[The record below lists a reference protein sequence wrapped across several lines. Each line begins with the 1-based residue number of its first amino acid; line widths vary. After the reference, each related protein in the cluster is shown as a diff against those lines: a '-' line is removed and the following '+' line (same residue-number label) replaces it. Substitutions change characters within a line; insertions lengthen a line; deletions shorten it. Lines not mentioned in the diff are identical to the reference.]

1 MASCNGE
8 KVFIKGKTI
17 SEAQRIK
24 YGNEGFDLTL
34 SQWKAAL
41 NCNING
47 CLIAGNLNCS
57 AMRKKMDLAFKK
69 HVY

>member
-24 YGNEGFDLTL
+24 YGNEGLN
-34 SQWKAAL
+34 WGVAA
-41 NCNING
+41 
-47 CLIAGNLNCS
+47 
-57 AMRKKMDLAFKK
+57 M
-69 HVY
+69 